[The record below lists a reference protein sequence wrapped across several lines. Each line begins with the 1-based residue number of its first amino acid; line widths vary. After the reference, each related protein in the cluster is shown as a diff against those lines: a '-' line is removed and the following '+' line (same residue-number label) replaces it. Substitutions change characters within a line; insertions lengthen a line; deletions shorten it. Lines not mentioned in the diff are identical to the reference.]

1 MKRLLLA
8 SLLISISFLNMGLV
22 KKPKLEALVCAEK
35 EKLKKM
41 SFKQKWD
48 PYKNFNFSYDKKT
61 GKLYW
66 YYESLNEINPVKKL
80 KVLNNIYTYKGKIEN
95 NTLKVVMSLKTR
107 YNKWP
112 DLIFLVDLN
121 EMKNTSFFVN
131 TPDKKKYL
139 PCEKLSFP
147 KGIKINY

>member
-8 SLLISISFLNMGLV
+8 PLLISISFLNMGLV
-22 KKPKLEALVCAEK
+22 EKPKLEALVCAEK
-35 EKLKKM
+35 EKLNKM

-48 PYKNFNFSYDKKT
+48 PFVNFSFPYDKKT

-66 YYESLNEINPVKKL
+66 YDESLNEINPVKEL
-80 KVLNNIYTYKGKIEN
+80 KVFDMTLLYTGKIEN
-95 NTLKVVMSLKTR
+95 NLLKVVRSEK
-107 YNKWP
+107 NGKFP
-112 DLIFLVDLN
+112 DFIFLVDLN
-121 EMKNTSFFVN
+121 KMQYTDFWVDY
-131 TPDKKKYL
+131 PDKKKIL